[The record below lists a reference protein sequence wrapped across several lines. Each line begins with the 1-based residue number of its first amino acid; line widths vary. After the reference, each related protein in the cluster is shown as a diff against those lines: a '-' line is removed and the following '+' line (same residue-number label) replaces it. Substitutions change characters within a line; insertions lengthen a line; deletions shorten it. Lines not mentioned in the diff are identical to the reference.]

1 MTEDEAWDELEK
13 RLNKKKD
20 IKMTHTMALQIAY
33 NALVAIDRETP
44 YPIAKHAIECINKAF
59 NLPPIDLEAVIAD
72 QKLTIAM
79 LRQDILDEREACAV
93 TCEQIDNDG
102 YPGSRHW
109 PSDCA
114 KAIRARNHTQKD

>member
-1 MTEDEAWDELEK
+1 MTEDEAWDLLEK
-13 RLNKKKD
+13 RLNKKMD
-20 IKMTHTMALQIAY
+20 TKMTHTMALQIAY

-44 YPIAKHAIECINKAF
+44 YPIAKHAIECINQTF
-59 NLPPIDLEAVIAD
+59 NLPPIDLEAVVAE
-72 QKLTIAM
+72 QKQTIVM
-79 LRQDILDEREACAV
+79 LRQDILNEREACAV

-114 KAIRARNHTQKD
+114 KAIRARGDKHD

>member
-1 MTEDEAWDELEK
+1 
-13 RLNKKKD
+13 
-20 IKMTHTMALQIAY
+20 MTHTMALQIAY

-44 YPIAKHAIECINKAF
+44 YPIAKHAIECINQAF
-59 NLPPIDLEAVIAD
+59 NILPTDWEKIVAEQAS
-72 QKLTIAM
+72 TIAM
-79 LRQDILDEREACAV
+79 LRQEILNEREACAI

-114 KAIRARNHTQKD
+114 KAIRARNGKQFTLDAILERVNRHKRPDITDD